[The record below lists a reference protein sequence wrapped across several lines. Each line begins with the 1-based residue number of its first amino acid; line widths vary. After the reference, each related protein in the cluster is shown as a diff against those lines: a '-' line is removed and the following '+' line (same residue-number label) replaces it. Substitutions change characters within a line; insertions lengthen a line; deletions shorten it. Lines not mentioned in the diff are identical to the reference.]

1 MISRSF
7 WDRFLL
13 ATFWSAGLAILLVL
27 TGIIGYLLLR
37 GGSSLTVEFL
47 TTAPRVCHLA
57 Q

>member
-27 TGIIGYLLLR
+27 TGIMD
-37 GGSSLTVEFL
+37 TFFCVA
-47 TTAPRVCHLA
+47 APH
-57 Q
+57 